1 MTAPRK
7 PAAKTTVPAGA
18 KKPAATKSAI
28 PANAKKPQDRQ
39 TASAEVENEITQFD
53 WRGTVYD
60 VDLSRA
66 DDFRFFR
73 NLEKNRFTTAV
84 EMLLG
89 EDQLD
94 TLIEQTL
101 EEQGNAKVEH
111 FEVFLNEYLEFAKR
125 GN

>member
-7 PAAKTTVPAGA
+7 PAAKTTAAKAPATR
-18 KKPAATKSAI
+18 KTAI
-28 PANAKKPQDRQ
+28 PATAKKPQDRQ
-39 TASAEVENEITQFD
+39 TASSEVENEIKQFD
-53 WRGTVYD
+53 WHGTIYE
-60 VDLSRA
+60 VDISRA

-84 EMLLG
+84 ELLIG

-94 TLIEQTL
+94 TLVDQVL

-111 FEVFLNEYLEFAKR
+111 FESFLTEYLEFANR